1 MVTNLC
7 SDVNDAS
14 IGARAEIVVA
24 LCQLICSN
32 LLIDSN
38 FDSMFLVSLR
48 HLHAFNA
55 VAASGGIRASSESLY
70 RASSA
75 VARSVAALEQS
86 LDAQLFERKGRG
98 MLLTAAGEV
107 VRKRADRIQGEL
119 HEVRAEAIRLRE
131 RSDAKADARTGAKAG
146 RTGGGKVGSIE
157 ALLNERRLQ
166 AATLLAE
173 MHHMPSVA
181 HAMGVSQSAVSQAIA
196 RLEDMLGQPLFLRTA
211 HGMVPTDAGR
221 HWSESFERVLAELR
235 HIPEDIAAL
244 EGVVLGSVTIGALP
258 LARSQL
264 LPLAIAAVL
273 QRHPRLHIRSLESP
287 YEELTASL
295 LSGRIDFIVGAQRAG
310 GADVFAS
317 RSLFQDNAAL
327 VVRSGHPLTRQRK
340 LTLQD
345 LAGYPWVLSRSG
357 TPLRESL
364 ELFFQRQHAPA
375 PTPAVETG
383 DLALARGLLLSSDM
397 LTVLSA
403 HQLHHEVR
411 TGQLVVLPFE
421 MHGMERSIGIITRK
435 NAHLSPG
442 AYALLAEIESVGAR
456 WQT

>member
-1 MVTNLC
+1 
-7 SDVNDAS
+7 
-14 IGARAEIVVA
+14 
-24 LCQLICSN
+24 
-32 LLIDSN
+32 
-38 FDSMFLVSLR
+38 MFLVSLR
-48 HLHAFNA
+48 HLHTFNA
-55 VAASGGIRASSESLY
+55 VAASGGIRRSSESLY

-75 VARSVAALEQS
+75 IARSVTALEGS
-86 LDAQLFERKGRG
+86 LGAQLFERKGRG
-98 MLLTAAGEV
+98 MLLTAAGDV
-107 VRKRADRIQGEL
+107 VRKRAERIEAEL
-119 HEVRAEAIRLRE
+119 HAVREEAMRLRD
-131 RSDAKADARTGAKAG
+131 RNGAKV
-146 RTGGGKVGSIE
+146 GGIE

-166 AATLLAE
+166 ATTLLAE

-221 HWSESFERVLAELR
+221 RWTECFERVLSELR

-244 EGVVLGSVTIGALP
+244 AGVVLGVVTMGALP

-264 LPLAIAAVL
+264 LPTAIASVL
-273 QRHPRLHIRSLESP
+273 KRHPQLHIRSLESP

-310 GADVFAS
+310 AADVFES
-317 RSLFQDNAAL
+317 RSLFQDKAAL
-327 VVRSGHPLTRQRK
+327 VARSGHPLTRRSK
-340 LTLQD
+340 LTLKD
-345 LAGYPWVLSRSG
+345 LRGYPWVLSRSG

-364 ELFFQRQHAPA
+364 VQFFERQSEAAPS
-375 PTPAVETG
+375 PAVETG
-383 DLALARGLLLSSDM
+383 DLALLRGLLVSSDM

-403 HQLHHEVR
+403 HQLHHEVQ

-421 MHGMERSIGIITRK
+421 MPGMERSIGITTRK

-442 AYALLAEIESVGAR
+442 AYALLAEIEAISTR
-456 WQT
+456 WR

>member
-1 MVTNLC
+1 
-7 SDVNDAS
+7 
-14 IGARAEIVVA
+14 
-24 LCQLICSN
+24 
-32 LLIDSN
+32 
-38 FDSMFLVSLR
+38 MFLVSLR

-55 VAASGGIRASSESLY
+55 VAASGGIRRSSESLY

-75 VARSVAALEQS
+75 IARSVAALEES

-98 MLLTAAGEV
+98 MLLTAAGDV
-107 VRKRADRIQGEL
+107 VRKRAERIEAEL
-119 HEVRAEAIRLRE
+119 HAVREEAMRLRD
-131 RSDAKADARTGAKAG
+131 RNGA
-146 RTGGGKVGSIE
+146 KVGSIE

-166 AATLLAE
+166 ATTLLAE

-221 HWSESFERVLAELR
+221 RWTESFERVLSELR

-244 EGVVLGSVTIGALP
+244 AGVVLGVVTMGALP

-264 LPLAIAAVL
+264 LPTAIASVL
-273 QRHPRLHIRSLESP
+273 KRHPQLHIRSLESP

-310 GADVFAS
+310 SADVFES
-317 RSLFQDNAAL
+317 RSLFQDKAAL
-327 VVRSGHPLTRQRK
+327 VARSDHPLTRRSK

-345 LAGYPWVLSRSG
+345 LRSYPWVLSRSG

-364 ELFFQRQHAPA
+364 VQFFERQGEAAPS
-375 PTPAVETG
+375 PAVETG
-383 DLALARGLLLSSDM
+383 DLALLRGLLVSSDM

-403 HQLHHEVR
+403 HQLHHEVQ

-421 MHGMERSIGIITRK
+421 MPGMERNIGITTRK

-442 AYALLAEIESVGAR
+442 AYALLAEIEAISAHWR
-456 WQT
+456 

>member
-1 MVTNLC
+1 
-7 SDVNDAS
+7 
-14 IGARAEIVVA
+14 
-24 LCQLICSN
+24 
-32 LLIDSN
+32 
-38 FDSMFLVSLR
+38 MFLVSLR

-55 VAASGGIRASSESLY
+55 VAASGGIRRSSESLF

-75 VARSVAALEQS
+75 VARSVASLEES

-98 MLLTAAGEV
+98 MLLTAAGEE
-107 VRKRADRIQGEL
+107 VRKRADRIEAEL
-119 HEVRAEAIRLRE
+119 HAVREEAVRLRD
-131 RSDAKADARTGAKAG
+131 RNGAKV
-146 RTGGGKVGSIE
+146 GGIE

-181 HAMGVSQSAVSQAIA
+181 HVMGVSQSAVSQAIA

-211 HGMVPTDAGR
+211 HGMMPTDAGR
-221 HWSESFERVLAELR
+221 RWTESFERVLSELR

-244 EGVVLGSVTIGALP
+244 AGVVLGVVTIGALP

-264 LPLAIAAVL
+264 LPTAIASVL
-273 QRHPRLHIRSLESP
+273 KRHPQLHIRSLESP

-295 LSGRIDFIVGAQRAG
+295 LSGRIDFIVGAQRASS
-310 GADVFAS
+310 ADVFES
-317 RSLFQDNAAL
+317 RSLFEDKAAL
-327 VVRSGHPLTRQRK
+327 VARTGHPLTQRKK

-345 LAGYPWVLSRSG
+345 LAGYRWVLSRSG

-364 ELFFQRQHAPA
+364 VQFFNRQGQQP
-375 PTPAVETG
+375 PSPAVETG
-383 DLALARGLLLSSDM
+383 DLALLRGLLVSSDM

-403 HQLHHEVR
+403 HQLHHEVQ
-411 TGQLVVLPFE
+411 TSQLVVLPFE
-421 MHGMERSIGIITRK
+421 MPGMERSIGITTRK

-442 AYALLAEIESVGAR
+442 AYALLAEIEAISAR
-456 WQT
+456 WR